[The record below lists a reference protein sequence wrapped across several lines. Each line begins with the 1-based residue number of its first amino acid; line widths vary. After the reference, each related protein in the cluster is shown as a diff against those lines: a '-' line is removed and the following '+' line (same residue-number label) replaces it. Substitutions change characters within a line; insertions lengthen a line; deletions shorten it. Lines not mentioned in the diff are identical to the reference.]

1 MSCFRWSYAVEY
13 CSRTLY
19 FGLLSFPVCL
29 VSYPRN
35 HWQDQCQGFFPVFS
49 SKSFTVS
56 VCWNFSAGLCS
67 CTKAPFSSLGSRM
80 SVLLG
85 KQVFFTCVAAS
96 GGCALLYYLIQK
108 TFSRASYYQWALEH
122 LHSHPEALEAL
133 GTPLNVHY
141 LRLTDKYNFVDIADA
156 KLKIPVSGRKS
167 EGYLYVSSSR
177 DAPFK
182 RWNLQE
188 VFLELKDGQ
197 QIPLFKP
204 SGENSSELKK
214 E

>member
-1 MSCFRWSYAVEY
+1 MDPAAPRHVGSSQTGAQTRVPCIGRW
-13 CSRTLY
+13 TLNLHQQ
-19 FGLLSFPVCL
+19 GSPEDLLLTFL
-29 VSYPRN
+29 
-35 HWQDQCQGFFPVFS
+35 
-49 SKSFTVS
+49 
-56 VCWNFSAGLCS
+56 
-67 CTKAPFSSLGSRM
+67 SLGSRM
-80 SVLLG
+80 SVPLG
-85 KQVFFTCVAAS
+85 KQVFFTGMAAS

-108 TFSRASYYQWALEH
+108 TFSRASYYQLALEH

-156 KLKIPVSGRKS
+156 KLKIPVSGPKS
-167 EGYLYVSSSR
+167 EGYLYVTSSR

-204 SGENSSELKK
+204 SGENSNELKK

>member
-1 MSCFRWSYAVEY
+1 MRNFLQQAFFPSGFTQLQVSEMTGV
-13 CSRTLY
+13 
-19 FGLLSFPVCL
+19 FLLS
-29 VSYPRN
+29 
-35 HWQDQCQGFFPVFS
+35 VFW
-49 SKSFTVS
+49 KVE
-56 VCWNFSAGLCS
+56 
-67 CTKAPFSSLGSRM
+67 KQMSLGSRM
-80 SVLLG
+80 SMPLG
-85 KQVFFTCVAAS
+85 KQLFFTGVAAS
-96 GGCALLYYLIQK
+96 GGCALLYYLLQK
-108 TFSRASYYQWALEH
+108 TFSRASYYQLALEH

-156 KLKIPVSGRKS
+156 KLKIPVSGPKS
-167 EGYLYVSSSR
+167 EGYLYVTSSR

-188 VFLELKDGQ
+188 VFLELKDGE

-204 SGENSSELKK
+204 SGENSNELKK